1 VVTAIKFSNDFKCFF
16 SGDADG
22 VLCHYT
28 RNVEDVEE
36 QVIQQS
42 VLVPGPNQDKGL
54 GKMMQQSRLGALEN
68 SGAKCFP
75 FTLKVRFIG
84 LIILAQIPRPL
95 CGSISHRHK
104 RDS

>member
-1 VVTAIKFSNDFKCFF
+1 MVTSIKFSNDFKYFF

-36 QVIQQS
+36 QMIQQS
-42 VLVPGPNQDKGL
+42 VLIPGPNQDKGL
-54 GKMMQQSRLGALEN
+54 GKMMQQNRLGALEN

-75 FTLKVRFIG
+75 FTLKVRC
-84 LIILAQIPRPL
+84 L
-95 CGSISHRHK
+95 
-104 RDS
+104 